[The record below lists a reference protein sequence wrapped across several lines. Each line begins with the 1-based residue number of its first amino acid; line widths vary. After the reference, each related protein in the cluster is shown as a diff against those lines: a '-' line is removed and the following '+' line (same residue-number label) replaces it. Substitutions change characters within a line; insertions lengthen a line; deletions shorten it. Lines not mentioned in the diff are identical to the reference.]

1 MAKYFMTTVS
11 FFFHA
16 PSMNEVS
23 PFTATAV
30 NRKSDTQTERG
41 GEMVKMKEIH
51 EWSLG
56 RHPRCSYVCQSFAS
70 EHGKKL
76 ESRPP

>member
-1 MAKYFMTTVS
+1 MAKYCMTTVS

-16 PSMNEVS
+16 PFMNEVS
-23 PFTATAV
+23 PFTVIAV

-41 GEMVKMKEIH
+41 LEKVQMKEIH

-70 EHGKKL
+70 EHGNKS